1 MRSGHE
7 QSTGIPIHLYGHA
20 PVGGSRADKH
30 TSQRSTPYNHTT
42 GLRPAPQN
50 PTNCVFDL
58 LLAAGGH
65 RPPSRASSP
74 VAATQRARAGRAP
87 AGHRSRTGSWPF
99 LHSPNATPPLEPAG
113 AWTRAPTAST
123 VPSGARCSY
132 FLVEKAAYRGR
143 ESVTTRCTIWRKS
156 RHRLRTPA
164 AQRHR
169 GQ

>member
-1 MRSGHE
+1 VATNNRQESPYICMAMRLWE
-7 QSTGIPIHLYGHA
+7 A
-20 PVGGSRADKH
+20 AE
-30 TSQRSTPYNHTT
+30 
-42 GLRPAPQN
+42 
-50 PTNCVFDL
+50 PTNTRASAAHASATRTRLGPANQHPSSHVSNL
-58 LLAAGGH
+58 LPAAGGH

-74 VAATQRARAGRAP
+74 AAATQCARAGRAP
-87 AGHRSRTGSWPF
+87 AGHHSRTGSWPF
-99 LHSPNATPPLEPAG
+99 LHSPNATPPLEPTG

-164 AQRHR
+164 AQQHR